1 MLVLALD
8 TATPV
13 VTAGVVRLRL
23 PHEIITAGTAAA
35 PAEPLTLLA
44 EHAASDPHRHAERLM
59 PLVRAAVRDAG
70 TDLAALDAVVVGLG
84 PGPFT
89 GLRVGIITAAALG
102 DGLDIPVHGV
112 GSHDGVA
119 ASPAGPSVPVLVV
132 SDARRREVY
141 VSVFSGHGRRVA
153 GPEVLAPAALPAFL
167 AGLTTSPMAQAGAG
181 VWLSGLD
188 LPVRQTG
195 SVAQGLVRAAA
206 GQLLTGTVPGPLTPL
221 YLRRPDVSA
230 PAPAK
235 SVLR

>member
-13 VTAGVVRLRL
+13 VTAGVVRLSL
-23 PHEIITAGTAAA
+23 PREIIAAGTAGTTAQ
-35 PAEPLTLLA
+35 PLTLLA
-44 EHAASDPHRHAERLM
+44 EHTVSDAHVHAERLM

-89 GLRVGIITAAALG
+89 GLRVGIVTAAALG
-102 DGLDIPVHGV
+102 DGLGIPVHGV

-119 ASPAGPSVPVLVV
+119 AVGPAGPLLVV

-141 VSVFSGHGRRVA
+141 VSAFDDRGRRVA
-153 GPEVLAPAALPAFL
+153 GPEVLAPAVLPEFL
-167 AGLTTSPMAQAGAG
+167 AALTTPPAAQAGAG
-181 VWLSGLD
+181 VALSGMD
-188 LPVRQTG
+188 LPVRETG
-195 SVAQGLVRAAA
+195 STAQGLVRAAA
-206 GQLLTGTVPGPLTPL
+206 RELLTGAVPGPLTPL
-221 YLRRPDVSA
+221 YLRRPDVSE

-235 SVLR
+235 SVLG